1 MGKLPVLKEMDLW
14 LWMEVLMHRAIRERR
29 MGLSHLE
36 VFIAIKIGNCKRVR
50 GKRVRGK
57 RVRGK
62 ISAPLRLCAKIYFG
76 WL

>member
-1 MGKLPVLKEMDLW
+1 
-14 LWMEVLMHRAIRERR
+14 MHRAIRERR
-29 MGLSHLE
+29 KGLSQVE
-36 VFIAIKIGNCKRVR
+36 VYIAIKIGNCKRVRGKRVR